1 MGPCAGISPPLGAPC
16 YGVCVFSF
24 GLMEIAVICLL
35 AVILFPPRELPKLA
49 RTVARFYGTVRRTA
63 DDFRAAIMEDPDL
76 NEPIDEIKTAYRQT
90 RWEVRRAEEA
100 ARRELAKARMD
111 ARMAARGG
119 AGSGPSA
126 DDGAEDEPKVGRMQ
140 GRVAAG
146 ELDDELEDELDDEL
160 EMAAEA
166 DPEDDPEDVH
176 GPIGA
181 PAAPPPPLVP
191 PPPPL
196 TVAPD
201 PDDDPGGGRSDRS
214 QGAA

>member
-1 MGPCAGISPPLGAPC
+1 
-16 YGVCVFSF
+16 VFSF
-24 GLMEIAVICLL
+24 GFMEIAVICLL

-49 RTVARFYGTVRRTA
+49 RSVARFYGTIRRTA

-76 NEPIDEIKTAYRQT
+76 NEPIDEIKSAYRQT

-100 ARRELAKARMD
+100 TRRELAKARMD
-111 ARMAARGG
+111 ARMAARGATG
-119 AGSGPSA
+119 SAPPAGDASSE
-126 DDGAEDEPKVGRMQ
+126 DDPEPRAGQMQ

-146 ELDDELEDELDDEL
+146 ELEDELDQDFDGDFDHDL
-160 EMAAEA
+160 EMDAIE
-166 DPEDDPEDVH
+166 DPEDVH

-181 PAAPPPPLVP
+181 PAAPPLVP

-196 TVAPD
+196 SVAPD

>member
-1 MGPCAGISPPLGAPC
+1 
-16 YGVCVFSF
+16 
-24 GLMEIAVICLL
+24 MEIAVIGLL

-49 RTVARFYGTVRRTA
+49 RTVARFYGTIRRTA

-76 NEPIDEIKTAYRQT
+76 NEPIDEIKTAYRKT

-111 ARMAARGG
+111 ARMAARGRTG
-119 AGSGPSA
+119 TPAEGDEAQPHAAGQ
-126 DDGAEDEPKVGRMQ
+126 KIR

-146 ELDDELEDELDDEL
+146 ELDDAFDEEA
-160 EMAAEA
+160 EEA
-166 DPEDDPEDVH
+166 DVEPAAADDSEEDVH
-176 GPIGA
+176 GPVGA
-181 PAAPPPPLVP
+181 PLVP

-196 TVAPD
+196 PGLKVARD
-201 PDDDPGGGRSDRS
+201 PDDDPGGRS